1 MEGQTTIAPEDEATI
16 APSPPTDD
24 GSDGTGSRQ
33 FPCDGCGANL
43 EFHIGQ
49 QKLECTYCG
58 YSKELTFK
66 EDAKVEEQDLEAAL
80 ARIAKKRSD
89 GATGAIGDREVD
101 CKGCGAT
108 TTFSG
113 EMTTS
118 ECPFCGLHLQRND
131 VHQAAERLAVDAIL
145 PFLVDKKSARKK
157 LEEWVKGLW
166 FAPSDFKARGIQG
179 KFNGLYLPFWTFD
192 AMTFTRYVGKR
203 GDNYQETVGSGN
215 KKRTVTRTRW
225 SQKKGSFD
233 RFFDDVAVCA
243 ASKVPNSLI
252 EELSPWP
259 IEKAVPFNHELIAGY
274 QAMTYDVD
282 LQQGFLQGKE
292 RVASDIEDDVRARIG
307 GDKQEITSLDTK
319 FSALTYKHT
328 LFPVW
333 MLAYRYNGEP
343 YQIVINAAT
352 GEVQGE
358 RPWSTLKIALTV
370 ISALIVCGYVVWKAR

>member
-1 MEGQTTIAPEDEATI
+1 MEAATPPAAEHSDAPE
-16 APSPPTDD
+16 SPPVA
-24 GSDGTGSRQ
+24 DGTGSRQ

-49 QKLECTYCG
+49 QQLKCPYCG
-58 YSKELTFK
+58 HSKELTFA
-66 EDAKVEEQDLEAAL
+66 EDAKIEEQDLEAAL
-80 ARIAKKRSD
+80 ARLAKRRRE
-89 GATGAIGDREVD
+89 GATGAVFEREVD

-131 VHQAAERLAVDAIL
+131 VHQAEERIAVDAVL
-145 PFLVDKKSARKK
+145 PFLVDKKAAGAK

-166 FAPSDFKARGIQG
+166 FAPSDFKARGVGG

-192 AMTFTRYVGKR
+192 AMTFTRYRGKR
-203 GDNYQETVGSGN
+203 GDNYQETIGSGD

-225 SQKKGSFD
+225 TPKNGSFD

-243 ASKVPNSLI
+243 AAKVEKSLI
-252 EELSPWP
+252 EALTPWP
-259 IEKAVPFNHELIAGY
+259 IDKATPFNQELIAGY
-274 QAMTYDVD
+274 QAMTYDIE
-282 LQQGFLQGKE
+282 LSQGL
-292 RVASDIEDDVRARIG
+292 VAAKSKINEELENDVRGRIG
-307 GDKQEITSLDTK
+307 GDKQEITSLDTA

-333 MLAYRYNGEP
+333 MLAYQYDGEP
-343 YQIVINAAT
+343 YQVVINAAT

-358 RPWSTLKIALTV
+358 RPWSTVKIALAILT
-370 ISALIVCGYVVWKAR
+370 ALVCLGYVWWRSR